1 MAVKEF
7 TVGQIAARTGVAV
20 SALHFYE
27 RKGLIRSFRTAGNQ
41 RRYDK
46 DTTRRV
52 SVIRLAVELGI
63 PLARVAEA
71 FAALPHDRPLTKDD
85 WAGLSQQWREDL
97 DRRITLLSRLRHE
110 LTGCI
115 GCGCLSMDN
124 CPLINPEDE
133 LGQRGETG
141 AIRLSRAG
149 DEVLQD

>member
-1 MAVKEF
+1 MAVREF

-27 RKGLIRSFRTAGNQ
+27 RKGLIRSFRTSGNQ

-52 SVIRLAVELGI
+52 AVIRLAVELGI
-63 PLARVAEA
+63 PLAQVAAA
-71 FAALPHDRPLTKDD
+71 FAALPHDRPLAKDD
-85 WAGLSQQWREDL
+85 WAALSQRWRDDL

-115 GCGCLSMDN
+115 GCGCLSMET

-133 LGQRGETG
+133 LGAGGGTG
-141 AIRLSRAG
+141 AVRILREG
-149 DEVLQD
+149 EDVLPD